1 MTLWTVTHQAPLSM
15 EFSRQEYWSGLPCP
29 PAGDLP
35 DPGIEPMNPALANG
49 FFTSEPHGKP
59 LRLSFVQLLSRVQL
73 FATPWTAAH
82 QASLSFTI
90 SKSLLKLMSSELMMP
105 SNHLILC
112 HNLLFLPSMF
122 PGSGSFPVSLLF
134 ASGGQSIE
142 TMAGR
147 PGRNSHLQLIFS
159 CGLKKKKK
167 SLNSKSDL
175 LMSCGNL

>member
-1 MTLWTVTHQAPLSM
+1 MGCYCSCCLVTSVASNSFVTLWTVTHQAPLSM

-90 SKSLLKLMSSELMMP
+90 SKSLLKLMSIQLVMP
-105 SNHLILC
+105 TNHLILC
-112 HNLLFLPSMF
+112 HPLLLPSVF
-122 PGSGSFPVSLLF
+122 PSIRVFSNESALHIRWPNK
-134 ASGGQSIE
+134 ASAS
-142 TMAGR
+142 A
-147 PGRNSHLQLIFS
+147 SV
-159 CGLKKKKK
+159 
-167 SLNSKSDL
+167 L
-175 LMSCGNL
+175 LMNIQG

>member
-1 MTLWTVTHQAPLSM
+1 MGCYCSCCLVTSVASNSFVTLWTVTHQAPLSM

-35 DPGIEPMNPALANG
+35 DPGIEPVNPALAKG

-59 LRLSFVQLLSRVQL
+59 LRLNFVQLLSRVQL

-90 SKSLLKLMSSELMMP
+90 SKSLLKLVSSELMMP

-112 HNLLFLPSMF
+112 HTLLFLPSMF
-122 PGSGSFPVSLLF
+122 PRIRV
-134 ASGGQSIE
+134 
-142 TMAGR
+142 
-147 PGRNSHLQLIFS
+147 FS
-159 CGLKKKKK
+159 SESALCIRWPKY
-167 SLNSKSDL
+167 
-175 LMSCGNL
+175 

>member
-1 MTLWTVTHQAPLSM
+1 M

-35 DPGIEPMNPALANG
+35 DPGIEPVNPALANG

-90 SKSLLKLMSSELMMP
+90 SKSLLGLMSVDLMMS

-112 HNLLFLPSMF
+112 HPLLLLHS
-122 PGSGSFPVSLLF
+122 VSH
-134 ASGGQSIE
+134 GE
-142 TMAGR
+142 
-147 PGRNSHLQLIFS
+147 H
-159 CGLKKKKK
+159 
-167 SLNSKSDL
+167 
-175 LMSCGNL
+175 

>member
-1 MTLWTVTHQAPLSM
+1 MGCYCSCCLVTSVASNSFVTLWTVTHQAHLSM

-112 HNLLFLPSMF
+112 HTLLFLPPMF
-122 PGSGSFPVSLLF
+122 PRIRV
-134 ASGGQSIE
+134 
-142 TMAGR
+142 
-147 PGRNSHLQLIFS
+147 FS
-159 CGLKKKKK
+159 SESALCIRWPKY
-167 SLNSKSDL
+167 
-175 LMSCGNL
+175 

>member
-1 MTLWTVTHQAPLSM
+1 MGCYCSCCLVTSVASNSFVTLWTVTHQAPLSM

-112 HNLLFLPSMF
+112 HTLLFLPPMF
-122 PGSGSFPVSLLF
+122 PRIRV
-134 ASGGQSIE
+134 
-142 TMAGR
+142 
-147 PGRNSHLQLIFS
+147 FS
-159 CGLKKKKK
+159 SESALCIRWPKY
-167 SLNSKSDL
+167 
-175 LMSCGNL
+175 

>member
-1 MTLWTVTHQAPLSM
+1 MKSRSVVSDSFATQWTVAHQAPLSM

-35 DPGIEPMNPALANG
+35 DPGIEPVNPALADG

-90 SKSLLKLMSSELMMP
+90 SKSLLELVSSELMMP

-112 HNLLFLPSMF
+112 HTLLFLTSMF
-122 PGSGSFPVSLLF
+122 PRIRVSSRESALCIRWPKYW
-134 ASGGQSIE
+134 SYGWE
-142 TMAGR
+142 TWA
-147 PGRNSHLQLIFS
+147 
-159 CGLKKKKK
+159 K
-167 SLNSKSDL
+167 
-175 LMSCGNL
+175 